1 MKKIEF
7 QDYPSTETPLNAG
20 NMNGMQTNIEEE
32 FDVRGN
38 AIEVSLSV
46 AQTITGTDQVKV
58 NFDEVTVQSGEL
70 LTLDNNGIKIGKG
83 ISTILVNYTLW
94 IENNKGYGSVHVF
107 KNNEQ
112 LTYNIQP
119 QKYLD
124 AWNVN
129 SGSKLINVEE
139 GDIIYI
145 YVRFSEAD
153 STNKISKYGNSN
165 RLIVSVIS

>member
-1 MKKIEF
+1 MNLIEF
-7 QDYPSTETPLNAG
+7 QDYPSTETPLNAS
-20 NMNGMQTNIEEE
+20 NLNQVQTNVKEE
-32 FDVRGN
+32 FDIRGN
-38 AIEVSLSV
+38 AIEASMST
-46 AQTITGTDQVKV
+46 AQNITGTDQSKVK
-58 NFDEVTVQSGEL
+58 FDEVKVQSGEL

-94 IENNKGYGSVHVF
+94 IENNGGYASVHVY

-129 SGSKLINVEE
+129 SGSKLINVKE
-139 GDIIYI
+139 GDAIYI
-145 YVRFSEAD
+145 YVRFSTGD
-153 STNKISKYGNSN
+153 SGNKVAKYGNSN